1 MINDNFLTAIAKV
14 MNSESTNMP
23 SHLAYGSSTMTIE
36 TDSSSLTDEY
46 SNRDSV
52 SGSRSG
58 TVVTFNGLRSG
69 TVAGSAGDTLYTVG
83 LYDSVSGGNL
93 MSAVLT
99 ASILQTTSFDIDI
112 DWQFSITRAS

>member
-1 MINDNFLTAIAKV
+1 MINDNFLTALAKL
-14 MNSESTNMP
+14 MNSESASMP
-23 SHLAYGSSTMTIE
+23 SYLAYGSSTMVVE
-36 TDSSSLTDEY
+36 TDSSSLVDEY
-46 SNRDSV
+46 NNRDAV

-69 TVAGSAGDTLYTVG
+69 SVVGSAGDTLYTVG

-99 ASILQTTSFDIDI
+99 SSILHTSSFDIDI
-112 DWQFSITRAS
+112 DWQFTIKRVS